1 MSKYLTLAISE
12 TFRNSNKFKIIIY
25 DINTEAF
32 SEEEK
37 SEKDFFDRSGVPN
50 WDLFHV
56 TEVKNNKEKIIDRY
70 SKKQIIN
77 LFKQNQISL
86 EKFLQST
93 SMVYGIVKLNNFKE
107 LQPIDDKFQTRVV
120 VRSKGTNKQLLNKDY
135 RWVKY
140 WNSLN
145 KDSYEEKI
153 IQWKNFL
160 NNSNNE
166 VYAVMYRHTFRNGS
180 KSQWIAG
187 FHCIKED

>member
-25 DINTEAF
+25 DINTKVF

-37 SEKDFFDRSGVPN
+37 SEKDFFDAIGTPI

-56 TEVKNNKEKIIDRY
+56 TEVKNNKAKIIDRY

-86 EKFLQST
+86 EKFLQS
-93 SMVYGIVKLNNFKE
+93 SIDYGIVKLNNFKE
-107 LQPIDDKFQTRVV
+107 VQPLDDNFQTRVV
-120 VRSKGTNKQLLNKDY
+120 VRSKGQNKKLLNKDY

-145 KDSYEEKI
+145 KDLYERKI
-153 IQWKNFL
+153 IQWKKFL

-166 VYAVMYRHTFRNGS
+166 VYAVMYRHTFRNGN